1 MPASPESQSPTI
13 SSKRKKT
20 VAEVDGDEDS
30 AKKKARTR
38 VRSENDSHQHRR
50 ELSLSSA
57 TRTSFSCGE
66 CHRRKQKCDRQ
77 FPCSHCVAR
86 KVQHK
91 CIPYTPG
98 KPDQGDVHM
107 RLSRLEQIIEIA
119 LPQYAN
125 ADLNGDLPVHDRS
138 ISPTPDGENRETIA
152 GILDSLPNG
161 HHKPWIPEST
171 PVPNGATPLFH
182 QISSQIMPASLEE
195 ATPNDRLRSLI
206 EECGVSPH
214 KVSEIAQELPPEQL
228 SDVLVQYYFKYIN
241 YTRYPIHEPD
251 FRSAYESIRRQWPR
265 VQASDVRFLPLLFV
279 VLATAVRLA
288 PERIAGDAR
297 ERKLTSLRYYWSAR
311 RSMLI
316 AAAVQTDCVELVLA
330 QLLSARFLIFE
341 RRITECWSQLGA
353 AVKTA
358 QALSLHRDPAKTKMT
373 PFQIEYHRRIWSY
386 LYHADRTY
394 SLILGRP
401 YCVQDEYTTTQ
412 PPSNIEESM
421 FNPDLAPGQE
431 LPLTTPT
438 QSTYLI
444 LRHKLSYYVG
454 LVVHHFQQVRKPSHY
469 SEVMALDEEICKFT
483 ASLPPHFAMEPDTS
497 LDATHEFLVVHR
509 FIIITEIFF
518 VRIALHRPYVLRR
531 LESERY
537 AQSRRICFD
546 QAIKDFQFRHNFKQ
560 SVSRDVIASLGWAYR
575 EFQSAMI
582 SGIALV
588 LDPHSPNA
596 EILHT
601 ILDSFLADRE
611 GIIESRDPTSRREVR
626 IIRFLKNKALSVR
639 DGQTSVMQIDPA
651 LEAKQHADLLL
662 GLQQG
667 GAPGFMPAPMA
678 ANNALVA
685 QVPASPFTALSMT
698 PVNGAAMAASSPPF
712 FNALRS
718 PPFHMGSRSDGAGSH
733 NTGSPIDDESAAQ
746 RLFDRWCNTMGGD
759 SYGQFTDPVLSGW
772 QSGQEPFSAFV
783 SQPFVM
789 DPEPRPVVSDGE
801 GDGFWE
807 SLVSQIRPEANGP
820 VRPTEA

>member
-1 MPASPESQSPTI
+1 MPASPESQTPPAAA
-13 SSKRKKT
+13 KRKKT
-20 VAEVDGDEDS
+20 ATDLDDGDDP

-38 VRSENDSHQHRR
+38 
-50 ELSLSSA
+50 A
-57 TRTSFSCGE
+57 SFSCGE

-98 KPDQGDVHM
+98 KPDQADVHL

-119 LPQYAN
+119 LPQYAH
-125 ADLNGDLPVHDRS
+125 GDLSDYPGRDRS
-138 ISPTPDGENRETIA
+138 ISPGPEDENRETIA

-161 HHKPWIPEST
+161 HQKPWNPEPT
-171 PVPNGATPLFH
+171 PAPNGSTPLFH
-182 QISSQIMPASLEE
+182 HILPSSLEE
-195 ATPNDRLRSLI
+195 SSPSDRLRSLI

-214 KVSEIAQELPPEQL
+214 KVSEIAQELPPKDICD
-228 SDVLVQYYFKYIN
+228 SLVQYYFTYIN

-251 FRSAYESIRRQWPR
+251 FRSAYQSIRQQWPR
-265 VQASDVRFLPLLFV
+265 VQASDIRFLPLLFV
-279 VLATAVRLA
+279 VLATSVRLA
-288 PERIAGDAR
+288 PEKLAGDAR

-330 QLLSARFLIFE
+330 QILSARFLIFE

-358 QALSLHRDPAKTKMT
+358 QALSLHRDPTKTKMT

-401 YCVQDEYTTTQ
+401 YCIQDEYTTTQ
-412 PPSNIEESM
+412 PPSNIDESL
-421 FNPDLAPGQE
+421 FTPELVAGQE

-469 SEVMALDEEICKFT
+469 SEVIALDDEICKFA
-483 ASLPPHFAMEPDTS
+483 ASLPAHFAMEPDTS
-497 LDATHEFLVVHR
+497 LDSTHEYLPVHR
-509 FIIITEIFF
+509 FIITTEIFF
-518 VRIALHRPYVLRR
+518 VRIALHRPYVLRK
-531 LESERY
+531 LDSDRY
-537 AQSRRICFD
+537 AQSRVICFD
-546 QAIKDFQFRHNFKQ
+546 QAIKDFQFRQAFKQ
-560 SVSRDVIASLGWAYR
+560 TVSRDVIASLGWAYR

-588 LDPHSPNA
+588 LDPNSANA

-601 ILDSFLADRE
+601 ILDNFLAERE
-611 GIIESRDPTSRREVR
+611 GMTESRHPTTTREIR
-626 IIRFLKNKALSVR
+626 IIRFLKNKAVSVR
-639 DGQTSVMQIDPA
+639 DGQPTSMQMDPA
-651 LEAKQHADLLL
+651 VEAKQHADLLL
-662 GLQQG
+662 GLQQSL
-667 GAPGFMPAPMA
+667 PGQNFMPTPMA
-678 ANNALVA
+678 TNGALSS
-685 QVPASPFTALSMT
+685 QVPSTPFSGLSLAPSNGIAISAASPAFY
-698 PVNGAAMAASSPPF
+698 
-712 FNALRS
+712 NAIRS
-718 PPFHMGSRSDGAGSH
+718 PPFQQLGSDGSGSH
-733 NTGSPIDDESAAQ
+733 HTGSPIDDESAAQ
-746 RLFDRWCNTMGGD
+746 QLFDRWCNTMGGD
-759 SYGQFTDPVLSGW
+759 SYGQFTDPVLTQW

-789 DPEPRPVVSDGE
+789 DPEPRSAAFADGD

-807 SLVSQIRPEANGP
+807 SLVSQIRPENGVRAND
-820 VRPTEA
+820 A

>member
-1 MPASPESQSPTI
+1 MPASPDSASPTVA
-13 SSKRKKT
+13 SKRKKNA
-20 VAEVDGDEDS
+20 AEADDGEDQ

-38 VRSENDSHQHRR
+38 V
-50 ELSLSSA
+50 
-57 TRTSFSCGE
+57 SFSCGE
-66 CHRRKQKCDRQ
+66 CHRRKQKCDRN

-86 KVQHK
+86 KVPHK

-107 RLSRLEQIIEIA
+107 RLTRLEQIIELA
-119 LPQYAN
+119 LPQYAQ
-125 ADLNGDLPVHDRS
+125 ADLPIGDPVTPAMDRS
-138 ISPTPDGENRETIA
+138 ISPAPDGEKPETIA
-152 GILDSLPNG
+152 GILDGLPNG
-161 HHKPWIPEST
+161 HKQWVPEST
-171 PVPNGATPLFH
+171 PAPSASVPLFH
-182 QISSQIMPASLEE
+182 QISSQIMPASLED

-214 KVSEIAQELPPEQL
+214 KLSELAQELPPEQL
-228 SDVLVQYYFKYIN
+228 SDVLVQYYFTYIN
-241 YTRYPIHEPD
+241 FTRYPLYEPD
-251 FRSAYESIRRQWPR
+251 FRTAYESIRRQWPR

-279 VLATAVRLA
+279 VLAIAVRLA

-358 QALSLHRDPAKTKMT
+358 QALSLHRDPAKSMMT
-373 PFQIEYHRRIWSY
+373 PFQVEYHRRIWSY

-401 YCVQDEYTTTQ
+401 YCVQDEYTTTLS
-412 PPSNIEESM
+412 PSNIEEAL
-421 FNPDLAPGQE
+421 FNPTLTAGQE

-454 LVVHHFQQVRKPSHY
+454 LVVHHFQQVKRPSHY
-469 SEVMALDEEICKFT
+469 HEVITLDEELNKFT

-497 LDATHEFLVVHR
+497 LDATHEFLPVHR
-509 FIIITEIFF
+509 FIILTEIFF

-537 AQSRRICFD
+537 NYSRKICFET
-546 QAIKDFQFRHNFKQ
+546 AIKDFQFRQAFKQ
-560 SVSRDVIASLGWAYR
+560 SVSPEVIASLGWAYR

-588 LDPHSPNA
+588 LDPQSSKSD
-596 EILHT
+596 ILHT
-601 ILDSFLADRE
+601 ILDAFLAARE
-611 GIIESRDPTSRREVR
+611 SAEESDPTSRREVR

-639 DGQTSVMQIDPA
+639 DGTSSGMQIDPA

-662 GLQQG
+662 GLQQAQG
-667 GAPGFMPAPMA
+667 SMPPSLA
-678 ANNALVA
+678 AGNALSS
-685 QVPASPFTALSMT
+685 QIPASPFAALGMSQGTPGMT
-698 PVNGAAMAASSPPF
+698 INSPPF
-712 FNALRS
+712 FGSIRS
-718 PPFHMGSRSDGAGSH
+718 PTFQMARGSDGMGSNH
-733 NTGSPIDDESAAQ
+733 TGSPIDDDSNAQ
-746 RLFDRWCNTMGGD
+746 KLFDRWCNTMGGD
-759 SYGQFTDPVLSGW
+759 STGQFMDPVLTQW
-772 QSGQEPFSAFV
+772 QAGQEPFSAFV

-789 DPEPRPVVSDGE
+789 EPESMKAAPFPDADGA
-801 GDGFWE
+801 DGFFWE
-807 SLVSQIRPEANGP
+807 NLVQQIRPEGSARANDG
-820 VRPTEA
+820 